1 MIKKLIDE
9 TNEALDKELYLT
21 ALTAALTLPD
31 ICGKAEYPSEG
42 NGKRYTKWCERFL
55 NDNNLPADKVYSL
68 RCSLLHEGNVTVD
81 SKDNVKFRLLI
92 NSLTKPYGIGFG
104 VTSRVKR
111 RDGSLEIVHD
121 VYVDY
126 ICAVICN
133 AASSYYMANK
143 NKFSFLNYEIVDL
156 ASVFGLF
163 MK

>member
-9 TNEALDKELYLT
+9 INEALDKELYLT

-81 SKDNVKFRLLI
+81 SKDNVKFRLLSI
-92 NSLTKPYGIGFG
+92 HLLNHMVLVLALPVGLSVGTGLWKLCMTYMLTIF
-104 VTSRVKR
+104 
-111 RDGSLEIVHD
+111 
-121 VYVDY
+121 
-126 ICAVICN
+126 AQ
-133 AASSYYMANK
+133 
-143 NKFSFLNYEIVDL
+143 
-156 ASVFGLF
+156 
-163 MK
+163 